1 MYLLNRVLTVVFFAF
16 LLGIYAVRSKA
27 IAHDHNPLAIAVALV
42 GSFILY
48 GIFLIP
54 GQARSTGV
62 WALAASAITRACGI
76 ALALY
81 SRCYLRTRFSILP
94 ESRGRSTTGPDPLAP
109 PPFSPRA
116 AT

>member
-27 IAHDHNPLAIAVALV
+27 IAHDHNPLAIAVALI

-54 GQARSTGV
+54 GQARSTNV
-62 WALAASAITRACGI
+62 WVLAASDLCLACGVM
-76 ALALY
+76 LALY
-81 SRCYLRTRFSILP
+81 SMSYIRNRFSIVP
-94 ESRGRSTTGPDPLAP
+94 
-109 PPFSPRA
+109 A
-116 AT
+116 ALGLDTPSHYQFG